1 MQVLQQVIARI
12 ATPAGQI
19 APDCAV
25 VTVSE
30 VHELIRLIH
39 HDAVT
44 VVDGRVIYDYTKP
57 GAKR

>member
-1 MQVLQQVIARI
+1 MQVLRQAIERAG
-12 ATPAGQI
+12 TPAGQV
-19 APDCAV
+19 AADCAV

-30 VHELIRLIH
+30 VIELIRLVH

-57 GAKR
+57 GARR